1 MNDVSFV
8 YSYIVKGVNQKTLAN
23 SYQLSEKQVKEKL
36 KSLGINKTNDGNW
49 AGDDFGKF
57 KRLEVV
63 SKFTKQQVMSFIEDY
78 IKNYADDPETDFE
91 GYLVYKFN
99 DDLST
104 IFTLN
109 YANKSEDYEED
120 YEEDFVDFCES
131 NTNRV
136 DSSPKYQGGQDDAEL
151 LVFFIVIIVALF
163 LFVKFFGF
171 TIIQGI
177 KLVLAILLLLV
188 VIAYIRIKKRER

>member
-8 YSYIVKGVNQKTLAN
+8 YSYIVQGVNQKTLAN

-57 KRLEVV
+57 RRLEVV

-78 IKNYADDPETDFE
+78 IENYAGDPETDFE
-91 GYLVYKFN
+91 GYLVYRFN

-109 YANKSEDYEED
+109 YANKSEDYED
-120 YEEDFVDFCES
+120 NYEEDFVDFCES

-136 DSSPKYQGGQDDAEL
+136 DNSPKYQGGQDDAEL
-151 LVFFIVIIVALF
+151 LAFFIVIIVALF

>member
-8 YSYIVKGVNQKTLAN
+8 YSYIVQGVNQKTLAN

-57 KRLEVV
+57 RRLEVV

-78 IKNYADDPETDFE
+78 IENYADDPETDFE

-99 DDLST
+99 ADLST

-131 NTNRV
+131 NTNWV